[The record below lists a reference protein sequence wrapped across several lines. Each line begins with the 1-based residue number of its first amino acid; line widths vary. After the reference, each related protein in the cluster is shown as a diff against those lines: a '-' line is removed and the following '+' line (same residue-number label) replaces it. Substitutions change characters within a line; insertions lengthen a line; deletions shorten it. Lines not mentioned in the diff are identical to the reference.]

1 MTLKMRGF
9 DKLEKKKILRQSILT
24 QNGDSRARSNLRH
37 CFHFKTLPAG
47 YETELRSVDAV
58 SLTKFLKFLNQLCQ
72 IQSVGRLI
80 KKNNCSL

>member
-37 CFHFKTLPAG
+37 C
-47 YETELRSVDAV
+47 YCV
-58 SLTKFLKFLNQLCQ
+58 LNIRQRAQLCVQ
-72 IQSVGRLI
+72 EKGGHFEHLM
-80 KKNNCSL
+80 